1 MTRLG
6 LLLAML
12 AGFAAT
18 PVYASK
24 AADAPGVM
32 AVQDDAHLFT
42 EAGINAA
49 KDVFQATTFH
59 GSVRF
64 TVHTVKDIPASK
76 KSDFD
81 QVKNDRNQLSR
92 FVADWA
98 RELARSDA
106 GRPDVFV
113 LILVNDKGAWQVKC
127 VADRE
132 SSRFRN
138 FEDQKAN
145 DVARKFGDGFRA
157 VKEKLLTGEQA
168 KEEMGKALLN
178 ATSLVVETFRDTSV
192 PNSKTAA
199 STHDTNHKGGSNIMS
214 YVCIG
219 VCVLAG
225 IWLVIGLIRAFTGGG
240 MGGGGMGG
248 GMGGYGGG
256 GGFFSNLMGGMFG
269 AMAGMWMYNNLFGG
283 GMHDV
288 GASESYGGDGT
299 AADTGDGDYD
309 GGASGGDAGG
319 DWGDSGG
326 DAGGGDWGGGDVGGG
341 DWGGGDFGGGDFG
354 GGDW

>member
-283 GMHDV
+283 HDYHNDAMA
-288 GASESYGGDGT
+288 GDNYGNETG
-299 AADTGDGDYD
+299 DTGDGNYDDGAAATDGDWGD
-309 GGASGGDAGG
+309 GGGSGGGDWGGDAG
-319 DWGDSGG
+319 
-326 DAGGGDWGGGDVGGG
+326 GGGDWGGG
-341 DWGGGDFGGGDFG
+341 GGDFGGG
-354 GGDW
+354 GDW